1 MRRIRILAI
10 VALCT
15 SSITPMGIA
24 PAIAQ
29 NGSTLA
35 AMDNTCAAD
44 LALVP
49 GAATLLHDGTAV
61 FTTDTVVGG
70 SVVGSPAE
78 VPGSRVETAN
88 SRFGT
93 GTPTYSDV
101 QIVGAPFRNG
111 GSVNLFGDQVAKN
124 KNWPNSEYD
133 FTADFATVTTWSFN
147 CNVSQATETYFPA
160 VHIPGTPVQ
169 GYYINCD
176 FGHGQGNDNGGTCE
190 DVGQP
195 QGSCAA
201 HNATGPS
208 FGQWGRNTEQCKF
221 IKTADAVEAVDED
234 EYWVTNPNLTPRP
247 DLSTAHTVDE
257 TNVAQGTG
265 HEANGG
271 PFTEIGNWLAG
282 KVVVCISPS
291 KVVKGG
297 VPGGWLP
304 HNGYNGGNL
313 VGPAAGCNTPYFKI
327 APWGGGSQ
335 TSNGTYISV
344 PGY

>member
-1 MRRIRILAI
+1 MQKTRILAI
-10 VALCT
+10 VALC
-15 SSITPMGIA
+15 SASVSPFAALSAHAITPSGD
-24 PAIAQ
+24 
-29 NGSTLA
+29 TDA
-35 AMDNTCAAD
+35 AMLGQCTTD
-44 LALVP
+44 LGAVP
-49 GAATLLHDGTAV
+49 GFQSFLHDGTPVWSTEVAV
-61 FTTDTVVGG
+61 TG
-70 SVVGSPAE
+70 SVDGAPTE
-78 VPGSRVETAN
+78 VPGSREETLGT
-88 SRFGT
+88 RFGT
-93 GTPTYSDV
+93 GTPTYSNV

-111 GSVNLFGDQVAKN
+111 GSVNLFGDQVATD

-133 FTADFATVTTWSFN
+133 FTADFATVTTFSFN
-147 CNVSQATETYFPA
+147 CNVTQETETYFPA
-160 VHIPGTPVQ
+160 IPGQPVQ

-176 FGHGQGNDNGGTCE
+176 FGNGQGNDNGATCE

-195 QGSCAA
+195 QGSCLA
-201 HNATGPS
+201 HNNTGPS
-208 FGQWGRNTEQCKF
+208 FPHWGTNTEQCKF
-221 IKTADAVEAVDED
+221 IKTGDAVDPVPEHWETDA
-234 EYWVTNPNLTPRP
+234 NPTPRP
-247 DLSTAHTVDE
+247 DLMTSHTEDE
-257 TNVAQGTG
+257 TNVVSGTG

-304 HNGYNGGNL
+304 HNGYGGGSL
-313 VGPAAGCNTPYFKI
+313 TGPAAGCNTPYFKV